1 MGKTIWTADDDAA
14 LAHAVAEHGPRWPL
28 VAAQCGS
35 TASAARMRWL
45 RIAFREHN
53 PCKPKPVTPL
63 PTRPIYRPI
72 RWTDYPSGGR
82 GRYGRSRTGGRPWD
96 FYVLHHPLPSRPL
109 TQRQARLLRL
119 WRLDKPLGRPFMC
132 NLLIAEQRVR
142 LHFLACGVSRAHL
155 NDVVLRTSLC
165 PTTRDSLRLAYMP
178 GDVCHT
184 ITRSNANLNWVCT
197 PSGRAGFLTP
207 PELAAFMGLDRRS
220 LLPSVLRA
228 GISGRA
234 LMCCL
239 AESVVQRM
247 SLHFAQLA
255 TQGLDSL
262 TQWRVGSLFSGAFDS
277 LAEGLCSGHRRAIR
291 VFAAESDEHKARALR
306 QRCIHGTVYP
316 TAEAAS
322 QECAQVDA
330 LVASPPCIHVSAARC
345 GPADCDPIVHR
356 HVDIICETV
365 LRAQPMIVIIEQSD
379 GLRTHHP
386 SDYSRV
392 CARLDQLPYNWLH
405 RTVCAHR
412 DYSSPHRRSRLVWIG
427 RRR

>member
-1 MGKTIWTADDDAA
+1 MASRGCT
-14 LAHAVAEHGPRWPL
+14 VREH
-28 VAAQCGS
+28 S
-35 TASAARMRWL
+35 SAARMRWL

-184 ITRSNANLNWVCT
+184 ITRSNANLNWVCGVRRVHAT
-197 PSGRAGFLTP
+197 FTGRLPDADGRGGAS
-207 PELAAFMGLDRRS
+207 ERR
-220 LLPSVLRA
+220 L
-228 GISGRA
+228 
-234 LMCCL
+234 
-239 AESVVQRM
+239 
-247 SLHFAQLA
+247 
-255 TQGLDSL
+255 
-262 TQWRVGSLFSGAFDS
+262 RVGHYYGR
-277 LAEGLCSGHRRAIR
+277 RRAILLINHTGPFGR
-291 VFAAESDEHKARALR
+291 D
-306 QRCIHGTVYP
+306 T
-316 TAEAAS
+316 
-322 QECAQVDA
+322 DA
-330 LVASPPCIHVSAARC
+330 LCR
-345 GPADCDPIVHR
+345 
-356 HVDIICETV
+356 
-365 LRAQPMIVIIEQSD
+365 LR
-379 GLRTHHP
+379 
-386 SDYSRV
+386 
-392 CARLDQLPYNWLH
+392 N
-405 RTVCAHR
+405 
-412 DYSSPHRRSRLVWIG
+412 
-427 RRR
+427 